1 MEDIRQK
8 IDQLDQKIIELLAER
23 MSLVRQ
29 IAELKKQNQLP
40 IQDEKREQELRNNL
54 KTLAAKHGLDPT
66 FINHL
71 YSHIFIE
78 SRRIQ
83 SE

>member
-1 MEDIRQK
+1 MENIRQQ
-8 IDQLDQKIIELLAER
+8 IDHIDQKIIKLLAER
-23 MSLVRQ
+23 MDLVKQ

-40 IQDEKREQELRNNL
+40 VQDEKREKELRDNL
-54 KTLAAKHGLDPT
+54 KILAARHGLDPE

-71 YSHIFIE
+71 YSHVFIE

-83 SE
+83 E